1 MPIRAPSNDDIAHL
15 LEQIADLLEQQ
26 DDNPYRIQAFRHG
39 AKSVRASAT
48 PLTEMAHAEGASA
61 LLRLEGIG
69 QGLATTIFEFIE
81 TGRSDY
87 LQGLQARQSPADLLQ
102 QIPGIGEKLAQ
113 RIVRH
118 LGVSSLQ
125 AFEQAVQAGRL
136 EQVFGLG
143 PRRVA
148 AVRNSLAGLLGD
160 SAGATG
166 AAGTEPGVALLLDVD
181 GEYRRRAEAGE
192 LPKLAPRRFN
202 PNNEA
207 WLPLLR
213 TERDGW
219 VMTALFSNTARA
231 HELGKTHDWVV
242 IYYQK
247 DGPEGQCTV
256 VTETSGPLA
265 GKRVIRGREGE
276 CEQFYLSR
284 AEKGKS

>member
-1 MPIRAPSNDDIAHL
+1 MPIRAPSNEDIAHL

-48 PLTEMAHAEGASA
+48 PLTEMVHTEGASA
-61 LLRLEGIG
+61 LLQLEGIG

-87 LQGLQARQSPADLLQ
+87 LQNLQARQSPEDLLR

-118 LGVSSLQ
+118 LGVSSV
-125 AFEQAVQAGRL
+125 AEFEQAVQAGRL

-143 PRRVA
+143 PQRVTA
-148 AVRNSLAGLLGD
+148 IRNYLAEQSGHSASLQQPEVAGPD
-160 SAGATG
+160 
-166 AAGTEPGVALLLDVD
+166 VALLLDVD
-181 GEYRRRAEAGE
+181 AEYRRRAEAGE
-192 LPKLAPRRFN
+192 LPTLAPRRFN

-256 VTETSGPLA
+256 VTETGGPLA
-265 GKRVIRGREGE
+265 GKRIIRGREEE
-276 CEQFYLSR
+276 CEQFYLEQ
-284 AEKGKS
+284 A